1 MAGGSS
7 ASGGRTG
14 VRVVVAG
21 DRFTGKSSLI
31 AAAATESYPE
41 NVPHVLP
48 PTHLPADFFPDRVPI
63 TIIDTSAALE
73 NRGKLVD
80 ELKRADVVVLTYACD
95 QPLTLSR
102 LSSFWLEE
110 LRRLEVKVPIIV
122 VGCKLDLRD
131 ENLPISLEHVMR
143 PIMQEYREIETCIE
157 CSSVTLMQ
165 VPDVFY
171 YAQKAVLHPA
181 APLFDQ
187 ESQSL
192 QPRCQRAL
200 KRIFLICDRDMDG
213 ALNDSELNE
222 FQVKCFNAPLQ
233 PAEIVGVRRVVQEK
247 KRDGVNDL
255 GLTLEG
261 FLFLHFLFIDK
272 GRHETTW
279 AVLRRF
285 GYGDNLELRDDGLPL
300 PSKHAPDQSI
310 ELKTEAIDFLRGTF
324 RLFDID
330 NHGALRPAELDEL
343 FSTAPESPWSGAPY
357 KDAAETTSQGNLTLK
372 GFLSEWAL
380 MTLLDPRR
388 SLANL
393 IYIGYNGNPASALRV
408 TRRRSV
414 DRKKQRTERSVF
426 NCLVFGP
433 ESAGK
438 SSMLNAFLGR
448 PFSASHNPAGERYAT
463 NVVDQ
468 LGFSLQGN
476 KKTLILREIPADGL
490 KSLLSNKE
498 CLAACDVA
506 VFVYDISDEYS
517 WKRTR
522 DMLMEVAR
530 QGEETGF
537 GVPCLLVATKSD
549 LVPYPMA
556 LQDSL
561 KVCRE
566 LGIEAPVAVS
576 MKNGDLNDLYGRIL
590 IAAESPHLNIPETET
605 GRKRKSF
612 RRLVNNS
619 LLFVSV
625 GAAFTVIGMAAFRT
639 YNARRNNSSN

>member
-300 PSKHAPDQSI
+300 PSKHAPDQVA
-310 ELKTEAIDFLRGTF
+310 KY
-324 RLFDID
+324 
-330 NHGALRPAELDEL
+330 
-343 FSTAPESPWSGAPY
+343 Y
-357 KDAAETTSQGNLTLK
+357 KQN
-372 GFLSEWAL
+372 FIY
-380 MTLLDPRR
+380 LLH
-388 SLANL
+388 
-393 IYIGYNGNPASALRV
+393 
-408 TRRRSV
+408 
-414 DRKKQRTERSVF
+414 F
-426 NCLVFGP
+426 
-433 ESAGK
+433 
-438 SSMLNAFLGR
+438 
-448 PFSASHNPAGERYAT
+448 
-463 NVVDQ
+463 
-468 LGFSLQGN
+468 
-476 KKTLILREIPADGL
+476 
-490 KSLLSNKE
+490 
-498 CLAACDVA
+498 
-506 VFVYDISDEYS
+506 
-517 WKRTR
+517 
-522 DMLMEVAR
+522 
-530 QGEETGF
+530 
-537 GVPCLLVATKSD
+537 
-549 LVPYPMA
+549 
-556 LQDSL
+556 
-561 KVCRE
+561 
-566 LGIEAPVAVS
+566 
-576 MKNGDLNDLYGRIL
+576 
-590 IAAESPHLNIPETET
+590 
-605 GRKRKSF
+605 
-612 RRLVNNS
+612 
-619 LLFVSV
+619 
-625 GAAFTVIGMAAFRT
+625 
-639 YNARRNNSSN
+639 

>member
-41 NVPHVLP
+41 NVTHVLP

-131 ENLPISLEHVMR
+131 ENLPMSLEHVMR

-171 YAQKAVLHPA
+171 YAQKAVLHPT

-200 KRIFLICDRDMDG
+200 KRIFLLCDRDMDG

-330 NHGALRPAELDEL
+330 NHGALRPSELDEL
-343 FSTAPESPWSGAPY
+343 FSTAPESPWNGAPY
-357 KDAAETTSQGNLTLK
+357 KDTAETTSQGNLTLM

-408 TRRRSV
+408 TRRKSV
-414 DRKKQRTERSVF
+414 DRKKHTTERSVF
-426 NCLVFGP
+426 NCFVLGP

-438 SSMLNAFLGR
+438 SSILNAFLGR

-468 LGFSLQGN
+468 LGGN
-476 KKTLILREIPADGL
+476 KMTLILREIPADGL
-490 KSLLSNKE
+490 KGLLSNKE

-506 VFVYDISDEYS
+506 VFVYDISDESS
-517 WKRTR
+517 WKRAR
-522 DMLMEVAR
+522 DMLVEVAR
-530 QGEETGF
+530 QGEETGY
-537 GVPCLLVATKSD
+537 GVPCLLVAAKKD
-549 LVPYPMA
+549 LAPYPMA

-561 KVCRE
+561 KVCRD

-576 MKNGDLNDLYGRIL
+576 MKSGDLNDLYGRIL

-625 GAAFTVIGMAAFRT
+625 GAAFAVVGMAAFRT
-639 YNARRNNSSN
+639 YNARRNSSSN

>member
-41 NVPHVLP
+41 NVTHVLP

-131 ENLPISLEHVMR
+131 ENLPMSLEHVMR

-171 YAQKAVLHPA
+171 YAQKAVLHPT

-200 KRIFLICDRDMDG
+200 KRIFLLCDRDMDG

-330 NHGALRPAELDEL
+330 NHGALRPSELDEL
-343 FSTAPESPWSGAPY
+343 FSTAPESPWNGAPY
-357 KDAAETTSQGNLTLK
+357 KDTAETTSQGNLTLM

-408 TRRRSV
+408 TRRKSV
-414 DRKKQRTERSVF
+414 DRKKHTTERSVF
-426 NCLVFGP
+426 NCFVLGP

-438 SSMLNAFLGR
+438 SSILNAFLGR

-468 LGFSLQGN
+468 LGFLLQGN
-476 KKTLILREIPADGL
+476 KMTLILREIPADGL
-490 KSLLSNKE
+490 KGLLSNKE

-506 VFVYDISDEYS
+506 VFVYDISDESS
-517 WKRTR
+517 WKRAR
-522 DMLMEVAR
+522 DMLVEVAR
-530 QGEETGF
+530 QGEETGY
-537 GVPCLLVATKSD
+537 GVPCLLVAAKKD
-549 LVPYPMA
+549 LAPYPMA

-561 KVCRE
+561 KV
-566 LGIEAPVAVS
+566 IVS
-576 MKNGDLNDLYGRIL
+576 RLSVQN
-590 IAAESPHLNIPETET
+590 
-605 GRKRKSF
+605 KSYIY
-612 RRLVNNS
+612 LD
-619 LLFVSV
+619 
-625 GAAFTVIGMAAFRT
+625 
-639 YNARRNNSSN
+639 

>member
-300 PSKHAPDQSI
+300 PSKHAPDQ
-310 ELKTEAIDFLRGTF
+310 
-324 RLFDID
+324 
-330 NHGALRPAELDEL
+330 
-343 FSTAPESPWSGAPY
+343 
-357 KDAAETTSQGNLTLK
+357 
-372 GFLSEWAL
+372 WAL

-468 LGFSLQGN
+468 LGGN

>member
-41 NVPHVLP
+41 NVTHVLP

-131 ENLPISLEHVMR
+131 ENLPMSLEHVMR

-171 YAQKAVLHPA
+171 YAQKAVLHPT

-200 KRIFLICDRDMDG
+200 KRIFLLCDRDMDG

-300 PSKHAPDQSI
+300 PSKHAPDQ
-310 ELKTEAIDFLRGTF
+310 
-324 RLFDID
+324 
-330 NHGALRPAELDEL
+330 
-343 FSTAPESPWSGAPY
+343 
-357 KDAAETTSQGNLTLK
+357 
-372 GFLSEWAL
+372 WAL

-408 TRRRSV
+408 TRRKSV
-414 DRKKQRTERSVF
+414 DRKKHTTERSVF
-426 NCLVFGP
+426 NCFVLGP

-438 SSMLNAFLGR
+438 SSILNAFLGR

-468 LGFSLQGN
+468 LGGN
-476 KKTLILREIPADGL
+476 KMTLILREIPADGL
-490 KSLLSNKE
+490 KGLLSNKE

-506 VFVYDISDEYS
+506 VFVYDISDESS
-517 WKRTR
+517 WKRAR
-522 DMLMEVAR
+522 DMLVEVAR
-530 QGEETGF
+530 QGEETGY
-537 GVPCLLVATKSD
+537 GVPCLLVAAKKD
-549 LVPYPMA
+549 LAPYPMA

-561 KVCRE
+561 KVCRD

-576 MKNGDLNDLYGRIL
+576 MKSGDLNDLYGRIL

-625 GAAFTVIGMAAFRT
+625 GAAFAVVGMAAFRT
-639 YNARRNNSSN
+639 YNARRNSSSN

>member
-41 NVPHVLP
+41 NVTHVLP

-131 ENLPISLEHVMR
+131 ENLPMSLEHVMR

-171 YAQKAVLHPA
+171 YAQKAVLHPT

-200 KRIFLICDRDMDG
+200 KRIFLLCDRDMDG

-330 NHGALRPAELDEL
+330 NHGALRPSELDEL
-343 FSTAPESPWSGAPY
+343 FSTAPESPWNGAPY
-357 KDAAETTSQGNLTLK
+357 KDTAETTSQGNLTLM
-372 GFLSEWAL
+372 GFLSEIFL
-380 MTLLDPRR
+380 R
-388 SLANL
+388 
-393 IYIGYNGNPASALRV
+393 RV
-408 TRRRSV
+408 TFIFV
-414 DRKKQRTERSVF
+414 E
-426 NCLVFGP
+426 LV
-433 ESAGK
+433 E
-438 SSMLNAFLGR
+438 
-448 PFSASHNPAGERYAT
+448 
-463 NVVDQ
+463 
-468 LGFSLQGN
+468 
-476 KKTLILREIPADGL
+476 
-490 KSLLSNKE
+490 
-498 CLAACDVA
+498 
-506 VFVYDISDEYS
+506 
-517 WKRTR
+517 
-522 DMLMEVAR
+522 
-530 QGEETGF
+530 
-537 GVPCLLVATKSD
+537 
-549 LVPYPMA
+549 
-556 LQDSL
+556 
-561 KVCRE
+561 
-566 LGIEAPVAVS
+566 
-576 MKNGDLNDLYGRIL
+576 
-590 IAAESPHLNIPETET
+590 
-605 GRKRKSF
+605 
-612 RRLVNNS
+612 
-619 LLFVSV
+619 SV
-625 GAAFTVIGMAAFRT
+625 GPYDTVRSTSQFG
-639 YNARRNNSSN
+639 